1 MGVLLSNHLARIMFA
16 PMNIFEL
23 ATEAAKEGVVLLKN
37 INETLPLD
45 SAKFKNIA
53 VIGPHANSTAA
64 TVGNYAGFN

>member
-23 ATEAAKEGVVLLKN
+23 AAEAAREGVVLKN

-53 VIGPHANSTAA
+53 VIGPHSNSTAA
-64 TVGNYAGFN
+64 MVGNYAGFN